1 MSQYEV
7 GVTRMEK
14 HDDKSDE
21 MIAKLRTVVDQ
32 TATLIIDK
40 KYPCIISY
48 SDEEGTAHT
57 TGATNAENAKL
68 MLMSIIDTVGNILGA
83 ATDDTIDD
91 PEQRSLA
98 IIFLALRMLMD
109 ASDNK
114 EMLAAFSIGLLM
126 KTLEDMKL
134 IPPE

>member
-57 TGATNAENAKL
+57 TGACDASSAKL
-68 MLMSIIDTVGNILGA
+68 MLMGIIDTVGNILGA
-83 ATDDTIDD
+83 AIDDTIDD

-98 IIFLALRMLMD
+98 IIFLALHMLME
-109 ASDNK
+109 ASNNK
-114 EMLAAFSIGLLM
+114 QMLAVMSAHLL
-126 KTLEDMKL
+126 KQTLEDFTEDK
-134 IPPE
+134 

>member
-21 MIAKLRTVVDQ
+21 VVAKFRTIVDQ

-48 SDEEGTAHT
+48 SDEKGTAHT
-57 TGATNAENAKL
+57 VGATDIQNAKL
-68 MLMSIIDTVGNILGA
+68 MLMGIIDTVGNILGA
-83 ATDDTIDD
+83 ATDDAIDD

-98 IIFLALRMLMD
+98 IIFLALHILMD

-114 EMLAAFSIGLLM
+114 QMLAVMSAQLL
-126 KTLEDMKL
+126 KQTLEDFAEGK
-134 IPPE
+134 

>member
-1 MSQYEV
+1 
-7 GVTRMEK
+7 MEK
-14 HDDKSDE
+14 FDTKSDE
-21 MIAKLRTVVDQ
+21 MIAKFRTALDK
-32 TATLIIDK
+32 TATLIIDEK
-40 KYPCIISY
+40 HSY
-48 SDEEGTAHT
+48 ILSYADGEGTAHT
-57 TGATNAENAKL
+57 TGACNASSAKL
-68 MLMSIIDTVGNILGA
+68 MLMGIIDTVGNILGA

-114 EMLAAFSIGLLM
+114 EMLAVFSSGLLM

-134 IPPE
+134 VPPK